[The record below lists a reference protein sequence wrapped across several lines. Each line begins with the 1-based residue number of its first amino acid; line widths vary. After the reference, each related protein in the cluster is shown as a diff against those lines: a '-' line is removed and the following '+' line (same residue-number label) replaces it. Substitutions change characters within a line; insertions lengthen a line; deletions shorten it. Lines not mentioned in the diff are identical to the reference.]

1 MKFIEPHIH
10 MVSRTTDDYERMLL
24 AGIVACVEPSFWA
37 GTDRSAVA
45 SFEDYWEHMI
55 GFETARAR
63 KYGLEH
69 YVMLSLNPKE
79 ANNDMAHDVVSA
91 MEKYLD
97 REAVIGIGEIGLDR
111 ITSREEEIF
120 VRQLHMAN
128 NRKMPVIIH
137 TPHHNKKVGTE
148 RIIDILRAEKVDQGR
163 IIIDHNTEE
172 TIELSRKTD
181 CYCGMTVYYVS
192 KLSPERVVNILT
204 RFGTDRMIINGSAD
218 WGYSDPLAVP
228 KTAIQMRKSGFF
240 PEEEIK
246 KVFFDNPFSFL
257 RQSPNFKLEP

>member
-10 MVSRTTDDYERMLL
+10 MTSRTTDDYERMLL

-55 GFETARAR
+55 AFETARAK
-63 KYGLEH
+63 KYGVEH
-69 YVMLSLNPKE
+69 YVTVSLNPKE
-79 ANNDMAHDVVSA
+79 ANNEMAAEVVSA

-97 REAVIGIGEIGLDR
+97 RDAVVGVGEIGLDR
-111 ITSREEEIF
+111 ITPKEEELF
-120 VRQLHMAN
+120 LRQLHMAN
-128 NRKMPVIIH
+128 DRKMPVIIH

-148 RIIDILRAEKVDQGR
+148 RIIDMVRAEKVEQGR

-172 TIELSRKTD
+172 TIELSKRTD
-181 CYCGMTVYYVS
+181 CYSGMTVYYVS
-192 KLSPERVVNILT
+192 KLSPERVVGILT
-204 RFGTDRMIINGSAD
+204 QFGTDRIIVNGSAD

-228 KTAIQMRKSGFF
+228 KTAVQMKKSGLF
-240 PEEEIK
+240 PEEDIK
-246 KVFFDNPFSFL
+246 KVFFDNPFAFFK
-257 RQSPNFKLEP
+257 QSPKFRLEP